1 MFLNS
6 KLEEEALMNLEFKAA
21 QRMNELIELRNKEE
35 RERKIRLN
43 VQQRNRELMMMD
55 HAVEE
60 RWRSEQEELRLKRQL
75 LRQQKLMSL
84 NVEAEEN
91 QK

>member
-43 VQQRNRELMMMD
+43 V
-55 HAVEE
+55 
-60 RWRSEQEELRLKRQL
+60 
-75 LRQQKLMSL
+75 
-84 NVEAEEN
+84 
-91 QK
+91 